1 MNLHYRVIAL
11 ACAVCFGFG
20 TVAGAQTMADGEACL
35 TGSGRVHLDEAYCR
49 RALGRQGLAP
59 AERSALLTSRA
70 AALLS
75 LGDGEAAGA
84 ALAQALALNPA
95 SAKAYL
101 LRGLMQPSLPLAQ
114 RDLNEA
120 IALNPFFADAL
131 AYRGR
136 LHLQAA
142 DFSAALADI
151 ASALRLQPRSS
162 VALFFKG
169 VLRFQQGRFDLAADL
184 FGEVLALS
192 PVQHPIAV
200 LWLAA
205 ATARQGA
212 DGGAALEPY
221 LWWWEDGV
229 WPAPLVQLWAG
240 RGTVRQAITALM
252 AQSSDDTRAQG
263 AFFIA
268 EWYRAK
274 GEQAAARQWRD
285 RVRTHARPFM
295 LEVIVTG
302 GAVSD

>member
-1 MNLHYRVIAL
+1 MAL
-11 ACAVCFGFG
+11 ACAVSFGLG
-20 TVAGAQTMADGEACL
+20 TAAGGQTKGDGEACL
-35 TGSGRVHLDEAYCR
+35 MGSGRVHLDEAYCR
-49 RALGRQGLAP
+49 RALSRQDLAP
-59 AERSALLTSRA
+59 AERSALLTSQA

-101 LRGLMQPSLPLAQ
+101 LRGLTQTSLPMALM
-114 RDLNEA
+114 DLNRA

-136 LHLQAA
+136 LYLQAA
-142 DFSAALADI
+142 DPTAALADF
-151 ASALRLQPRSS
+151 AHALSLEPRSS
-162 VALFFKG
+162 LALFFKG
-169 VLRFQQGRFDLAADL
+169 VLRFRQGRFDLAADL
-184 FGEVLALS
+184 FVEVLALS
-192 PVQHPIAV
+192 PVRHPIAV

-212 DGGAALEPY
+212 DGRAALEPY

-240 RGTVRQAITALM
+240 TGTLQQAITALM
-252 AQSSDDTRAQG
+252 AQRSDDTRSQG
-263 AFFIA
+263 AFFVS
-268 EWYRAK
+268 EWYLAK

-285 RVRTHARPFM
+285 RVRAHAKPFM

-302 GAVSD
+302 SAVSD